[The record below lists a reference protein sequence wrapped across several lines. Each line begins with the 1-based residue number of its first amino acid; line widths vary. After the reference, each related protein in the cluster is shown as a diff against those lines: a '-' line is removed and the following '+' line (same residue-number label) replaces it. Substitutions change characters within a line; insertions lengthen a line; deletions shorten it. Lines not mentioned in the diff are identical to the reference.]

1 MPDPRPTPQSQS
13 HPADGEASATSGRA
27 AEVEPSATPLR
38 TPDVSP
44 ASAGLAPAFGAG
56 LVSRPRLLR
65 RLGDGTG
72 ATVVLVAAPAGH
84 GKTTLLADW
93 ARRDGRPFAWIDV
106 DDSLDDPSR
115 LVAAVTVALDACSG
129 RRSAAAVTR
138 LPTRASTLD
147 LRRLDRCLESRP
159 PFVLVLDDAHRLRR
173 EATLE
178 VVRALAAGVPAG
190 SQVALA
196 TRTALPLPVGR
207 MRAHRMLI
215 ELRADELAMTPAEA
229 GELLAMAGAALGPR
243 DVETLVARTDGWPA
257 CLYLAA
263 VALREAPD
271 VPGAVAGFAGDD
283 ALVAAY
289 MRDEVLGRLPPRSL
303 AFLRRASVVERLSG
317 DVCDALLER
326 CGSAVVL
333 DELAGSELLLRP
345 LDRRGEA
352 HRLPRPLA
360 DVLRSDLRRLD
371 PEAEPPLQRRAA
383 AWHVE
388 HGELETGIEHAI
400 ASGDAALAGPL
411 LLAAVPTHV
420 SPGRDATLQRWLGAF
435 TPAQT
440 AAHPAL
446 ALATAHRHLVRG
458 ELDAVQQWEAAARGA
473 LASLPRDA
481 ARPLRGGVELLRA
494 AAAPAGVAAMGDDAA
509 QAYELEPED
518 SPWRALCC
526 LLHGV
531 SLHLTGSNPAAA
543 EARLEEGARRGAVAA
558 PNVQTL
564 CLAQLA
570 LLAAERE
577 DWEGGAALAA
587 RARAQVERTGLD
599 CCPTSSLVY
608 AAAAAL
614 GACQG
619 RVDDARADGH
629 RARELLGGL
638 PDFAPWYDVE
648 ARLALARAAL
658 RLGDLAC
665 ARELLV
671 GAHRRLRRV
680 PDAPALNRWASELEA
695 RVRCAREAGPSLP
708 CSFTTAEL
716 RVVGF
721 LPTHLTFK
729 EIADCLFVSA
739 NTVKTQAHAV
749 YRKLDVSSRSEAVS
763 RAVAMGLL
771 DRSASGGGR
780 AALLAL

>member
-1 MPDPRPTPQSQS
+1 MPDPRPTTQPQSD
-13 HPADGEASATSGRA
+13 PADVAASATPGR
-27 AEVEPSATPLR
+27 
-38 TPDVSP
+38 P
-44 ASAGLAPAFGAG
+44 AAFGAG

-65 RLGDGTG
+65 RLDDGAG
-72 ATVVLVAAPAGH
+72 ATVVLLAAPAGH

-93 ARRDGRPFAWIDV
+93 ARQDGRPFAWVDV

-115 LVAAVTVALDACSG
+115 LVAAVTGALDACSG

-138 LPTRASTLD
+138 LPARASTLD
-147 LRRLDRCLESRP
+147 LRRLDRCLEGRP

-178 VVRALAAGVPAG
+178 VVRALAAGVAAG

-207 MRAHRMLI
+207 LRAHRILT

-229 GELLAMAGAALGPR
+229 GALLAMAGVVLGR
-243 DVETLVARTDGWPA
+243 EDVETLVARTEGWPA

-263 VALREAPD
+263 VALRGTFD
-271 VPGAVAGFAGDD
+271 LPGAVAGFGGDD

-289 MRDEVLGRLPPRSL
+289 LRDEVLARLPSRSL
-303 AFLRRASVVERLSG
+303 DFLRRASVVERLSG
-317 DVCDALLER
+317 DLCDALLDR
-326 CGSAVVL
+326 SGSAVLL
-333 DELAGSELLLRP
+333 DELAGAELLLAP
-345 LDRRGEA
+345 LDRRGEV

-360 DVLRSDLRRLD
+360 DVLRADLRRLD
-371 PEAEPPLQRRAA
+371 PEGEPALQRRAA

-388 HGELETGIEHAI
+388 HGDLETGIEHAV
-400 ASGDAALAGPL
+400 AGGDAALAGKL
-411 LLAAVPTHV
+411 LLAVVPSHV

-435 TPAQT
+435 TAGQT

-458 ELDAVQQWEAAARGA
+458 ELDAVQRWEAAARRA
-473 LASLPRDA
+473 LASSPPDA
-481 ARPLRGGVELLRA
+481 ARALHGGVQLLRA
-494 AAAPAGVAAMGDDAA
+494 AAAPDGIAAMGRDAA

-531 SLHLTGSNPAAA
+531 SLHLTDEPAA

-570 LLAAERE
+570 LLAVERE
-577 DWEGGAALAA
+577 DWEVGAALAA
-587 RARAQVERTGLD
+587 RARAQVERIGLD
-599 CCPTSSLVY
+599 CCPTSALVY

-619 RVDDARADGH
+619 RVDDARADGS
-629 RARELLGGL
+629 RASELLDGL

-658 RLGDLAC
+658 RLGDLAW

-671 GAHRRLRRV
+671 GARRRLRRV
-680 PDAPALNRWASELEA
+680 ADAPALRRWAAELEE
-695 RVRCAREAGPSLP
+695 RERCAREAGPSLP

-729 EIADCLFVSA
+729 EIAACLFVSA

-749 YRKLDVSSRSEAVS
+749 YRKLDASSRSEAVN
-763 RAVAMGLL
+763 RAVEMGLL
-771 DRSASGGGR
+771 DRSASGPGH